1 MCARFVGWV
10 RRCAS
15 AETARRSACAGPGA
29 DRELVLKGVPR
40 KRLAGCCSAGAPC
53 LCCAGLLRRKLTV
66 AAVAEEEPDFASL
79 IKVGTDV
86 EALILGSEPEELV
99 ASCDAVLAEIDG
111 ALRTI
116 ADSARACKDRVDDVE
131 RGLQVGSP
139 RHICARTGT
148 AFEYLQRG

>member
-1 MCARFVGWV
+1 
-10 RRCAS
+10 
-15 AETARRSACAGPGA
+15 
-29 DRELVLKGVPR
+29 
-40 KRLAGCCSAGAPC
+40 
-53 LCCAGLLRRKLTV
+53 
-66 AAVAEEEPDFASL
+66 VAEEEPDFASL

-86 EALILGSEPEELV
+86 EALILGSEPGELV